1 MFGHLCEA
9 ERTSYPSPLTPGD
22 LPKLSRNVNKE
33 ETKFPT
39 AGMLA

>member
-1 MFGHLCEA
+1 MFGHWCEA
-9 ERTSYPSPLTPGD
+9 EQISHPSSLTPGD
-22 LPKLSRNVNKE
+22 PLKLSRNSNNE